1 MLRLSQ
7 EAIAKKIDSLKCVSD
22 PGRSQPLVEPVSAI
36 GWKGNI
42 AVHMRDRPNDVAGAR
57 MLAVSTLNG
66 LDSSLYPL
74 CCGLA
79 LPFPRPEILDHPE
92 QHARAGIGVGELDML
107 IRMMADTAAAADE
120 DHADIGDIDHRHAV
134 VPCSARQLENRKAFH
149 SD

>member
-57 MLAVSTLNG
+57 MLAVTTLNR

-74 CCGLA
+74 CCGDRLH
-79 LPFPRPEILDHPE
+79 LSRGRKSSINLSST
-92 QHARAGIGVGELDML
+92 RAP
-107 IRMMADTAAAADE
+107 ASASASST
-120 DHADIGDIDHRHAV
+120 
-134 VPCSARQLENRKAFH
+134 CS
-149 SD
+149 SG